1 MAESIF
7 EEIMCENFPNLKEDM
22 NISIQETQWTPSKI
36 KFKETHSRT
45 HYNQTFKRQKQRI
58 LKTARKKWF
67 TNTRELQFD
76 YKKISHQ
83 KQAWELRG
91 SAVQNAKKKQKQK
104 QNCQARILDPEKLS
118 FKSEEDIKT
127 QWGRN

>member
-1 MAESIF
+1 MKTPQIWWKTW
-7 EEIMCENFPNLKEDM
+7 NKHPK
-22 NISIQETQWTPSKI
+22 ISKTSKQDEL
-36 KFKETHSRT
+36 KETHT
-45 HYNQTFKRQKQRI
+45 ETNQTFKRQKQRI

-83 KQAWELRG
+83 KQAWELRS